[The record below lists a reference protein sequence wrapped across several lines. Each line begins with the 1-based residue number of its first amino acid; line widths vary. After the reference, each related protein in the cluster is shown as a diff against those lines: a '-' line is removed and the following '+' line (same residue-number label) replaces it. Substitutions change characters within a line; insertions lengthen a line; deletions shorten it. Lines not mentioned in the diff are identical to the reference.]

1 MLYTP
6 KNVCWVSISLP
17 KKGGSHYLGLCKLDP
32 CYNYRASFI
41 RVNIGFSRSSVIMLL
56 HPLLT
61 VKSFTV
67 SRVSV
72 QFLVFVYNPNM
83 AAKCTAL
90 TKSSG
95 THRAGVRLLTIVYT
109 PYVYNEM
116 SFP

>member
-1 MLYTP
+1 
-6 KNVCWVSISLP
+6 
-17 KKGGSHYLGLCKLDP
+17 
-32 CYNYRASFI
+32 
-41 RVNIGFSRSSVIMLL
+41 MLL

-61 VKSFTV
+61 DKSFTV